1 MPGFWL
7 NKVRPHVRIRS
18 PTIQTNPSTADLK
31 KELSGHR
38 GIENS
43 EDSAASESVH
53 GRKIMIVVES
63 SLEAKNALHWA
74 LSHTLQSRDL
84 LFLLYVTKPSKKGL

>member
-18 PTIQTNPSTADLK
+18 PTIQSNQSTAELK
-31 KELSGHR
+31 NELSSHR
-38 GIENS
+38 GVDNS
-43 EDSAASESVH
+43 EDFAASESVH

-74 LSHTLQSRDL
+74 LTHTLQSRDL
-84 LFLLYVTKPSKKGL
+84 LFLLYVAKPSKKGL